1 MRKRNWNWAF
11 CNWNKEQRTK
21 NKEQGIEI
29 SIFNLFMRRVVVTGM
44 GALTPIGNNL
54 ESYWSNLQN
63 GVSGAAPIT
72 KFDTTKFKTNFA
84 CELKNFDP
92 KDHFDVKELRKY
104 DPFSQYALVAV
115 DEAVKD
121 SAIDFDSLNKDR
133 IGVIWGS
140 GNGGI
145 QTFQDQMKEY
155 CEGDG
160 TPRFTPFFIPR
171 ILVDIAS
178 GIISIKYGLR
188 GVNFCPVSACATS
201 NTAMIEAFNYIKWGK
216 AEMIITGGSEAAIN
230 EAAIGGFS
238 SAKALSTRNDSP
250 ETASRPFDVTRDGFV
265 MGEGAGAMI
274 LEEYEHAIKR
284 GAKIYAE
291 VVGGGMAADAYH
303 LTGTHPEG
311 DGAVLG
317 MNEALRE
324 AEITAEKIDYINMH
338 ATSTPLGDNSE
349 LIAAKRVFGERHALS
364 ISATK
369 SMTGHLLGAA
379 GAIEGIACVMALKD
393 QLVPPTINTTDIEPD
408 FKDLFDFPMGKAK
421 KKDLTYAMSN
431 TFGFGGHIASIIF
444 KKFEG

>member
-1 MRKRNWNWAF
+1 MK
-11 CNWNKEQRTK
+11 
-21 NKEQGIEI
+21 
-29 SIFNLFMRRVVVTGM
+29 RVVITGL
-44 GALTPIGNNL
+44 GALTPIGNSVEEFWTNMK
-54 ESYWSNLQN
+54 N

-72 KFDTTKFKTNFA
+72 KFDTSKFKVTFA
-84 CELKNFDP
+84 CELKGYDASA
-92 KDHFDVKELRKY
+92 HFDVKEIRKY

-115 DEAVKD
+115 EEAVK
-121 SAIDFDSLNKDR
+121 SGNIDFDTLNKNR

-145 QTFQDQMKEY
+145 QTFQDQMTEY

-201 NTAMIEAFNYIKWGK
+201 NTAIIEAFNYIRWGK
-216 AEMIITGGSEAAIN
+216 ADMIITGGSEAAITGS
-230 EAAIGGFS
+230 AIGGFS

-265 MGEGAGAMI
+265 MGEGAGALI
-274 LEEYEHAIKR
+274 LEEYEHAVKR
-284 GAKIYAE
+284 GATIFGE

-317 MNEALRE
+317 MTEAMEE
-324 AEITAEKIDYINMH
+324 AGIAAEQIDYVNMH
-338 ATSTPLGDNSE
+338 ATSTNLGDNSE
-349 LIAAKRVFGERHALS
+349 LIAAKRIFGERQSLS
-364 ISATK
+364 VSATK

-379 GAIEGIACVMALKD
+379 GAIEAIACVMALKEG
-393 QLVPPTINTTDIEPD
+393 QVPPTINTTEIEPD
-408 FKDLFDFPMGKAK
+408 FKDMFHFPLGKSVAK
-421 KKDLTYAMSN
+421 DMTYAMSN
-431 TFGFGGHIASIIF
+431 TFGFGGHIASVIF
-444 KKFEG
+444 KKFD